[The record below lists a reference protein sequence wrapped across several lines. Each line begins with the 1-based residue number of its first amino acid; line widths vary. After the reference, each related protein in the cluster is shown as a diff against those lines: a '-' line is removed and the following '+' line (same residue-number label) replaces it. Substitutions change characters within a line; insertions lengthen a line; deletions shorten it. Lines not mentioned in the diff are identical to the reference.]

1 MTQRAVFL
9 AREGV
14 LCEDALLVSRPQ
26 DFHWLPGA
34 IQALKWLQRAHWRL
48 VVVTNQPGIARG
60 LFGPAEYD
68 NLTGWM
74 RSELAGHGVAID
86 AVYHCPHLPDTPLAA
101 WRRQC
106 ECRLPQPGMLR
117 RAARDLGLTL
127 GACVMMGH
135 TVEDIAAGR
144 AAGLGA
150 CVRIRDDGAG
160 SLPGAAPVGVPPDD
174 AAACPGTDAPAPDP
188 DADFTC
194 DSLAEAAY
202 WLLAHER
209 EKRA

>member
-14 LCEDALLVSRPQ
+14 LCEEAPLLSRPQ

-34 IQALKWLQRAHWRL
+34 IQALKWLQRADWHL

-68 NLTGWM
+68 NLTSWM
-74 RSELAGHGVAID
+74 RSELAGHGVKID

-106 ECRLPQPGMLR
+106 ECHLPQPALLK

-127 GACVMMGH
+127 GSSVMMGH
-135 TVEDIAAGR
+135 SAVDVAAGR
-144 AAGLGA
+144 AADVAA
-150 CVRIRDDGAG
+150 CVVIAEDEVLDPAASASTGAQPVNPIV
-160 SLPGAAPVGVPPDD
+160 LPGEAVP
-174 AAACPGTDAPAPDP
+174 ARVE
-188 DADFTC
+188 ADYRC
-194 DSLAEAAY
+194 SSLAEAAY

-209 EKRA
+209 EQRA